1 MKFISGFTA
10 FILTFVLSVSLV
22 GLLFGFPKVENTQQI
37 FQLRT
42 NNSIAKYMIKSLLK
56 RDVFRNGYAARNKIR
71 SIEGYSTMSDADL
84 HRNEIYRQA
93 INEYFIKSSS
103 MNDSNLPRD
112 FQYAWRKHMQAWQ
125 KHVTYVNSIHENNYS
140 DYRNNPDYSKYSDD
154 TTDIDETF
162 YQVLRIAERY
172 GLEITPGYYQ

>member
-22 GLLFGFPKVENTQQI
+22 GLLFGFPKVENSQHI

-42 NNSIAKYMIKSLLK
+42 NNSIAKYKIKSLLK
-56 RDVFRNGYAARNKIR
+56 RDVFRNGFARSNKIR
-71 SIEGYSTMSDADL
+71 SIEGYHSMSDAELYSNDT
-84 HRNEIYRQA
+84 YRQA
-93 INEYFIKSSS
+93 MNEYFIKSSS
-103 MNDSNLPRD
+103 MNDSNLPGD

-125 KHVTYVNSIHENNYS
+125 KQVTYLNSINDSSYT
-140 DYRNNPDYSKYSDD
+140 DYRSNPDYSRYSDN
-154 TTDIDETF
+154 TSEINETW

>member
-22 GLLFGFPKVENTQQI
+22 GLLFGFPKLENSQQI

-42 NNSIAKYMIKSLLK
+42 NNSIAKYKIKSLLK
-56 RDVFRNGYAARNKIR
+56 RDVFRNGFARSKKIR
-71 SIEGYSTMSDADL
+71 SIEGYRSMSDVELYSNDT
-84 HRNEIYRQA
+84 YRQA
-93 INEYFIKSSS
+93 MNEYFIKSSS

-125 KHVTYVNSIHENNYS
+125 KQATYLNSINDVNNSASSSNFHSSSYS
-140 DYRNNPDYSKYSDD
+140 DN
-154 TTDIDETF
+154 TTEINETW

-172 GLEITPGYYQ
+172 GVEIIPAYYN